1 MVAEPTVP
9 KKENCEFSAW
19 IDESGVAYDFTK
31 PVTKGFTLT
40 ATWKGYC
47 IVKFNAANGSTE
59 TIVNVLEGTCVAEP
73 VVPQKENCEFALWVD
88 ESGTKYDFTKPVTKS
103 FTLKAAWNYNVKF
116 NANNGST
123 ETIVKVYEG
132 TCVAEPGV
140 PQKESCEFA
149 LWVDESGTKYDF
161 TKPVTKSVE
170 LKALWN
176 CSVKFNANNGSEE
189 TIVKVY
195 EGTCVAEPGVPQKES
210 CEFALWVDESGTK
223 YDFTKP
229 VTKSVELKALWN
241 CSVKFNANNGSEETI
256 VKVYEGTCVAEPGVP
271 QKENCEFA
279 LWVDESGTKYDFT
292 KPVTKSFTL
301 KAAWN
306 YNVKFNANNGSTET
320 IVKVYEGTCVAE
332 PSVPQKESCDFLYW
346 TDENGTKFDFTKTIE
361 KPTVITAYW
370 KEYFQLK
377 KGTEINNAIKAL
389 DCNTEAEY
397 FKKSNTAP
405 NSSVETKNIALEEGK
420 SVPLWYD
427 SESKTIYYYIGAD
440 DVLILNADSSNL
452 FMDCQ
457 KLNEIYLEDFDTSK
471 VTSMDAMFKSCCFIK
486 KLDLRSFNTKNVES
500 MKQMFSGCSSL
511 EAFNV
516 SSSFDTS
523 NVKDMQRMFYNA
535 FEFKFTTFDFSI
547 LKTDKVENMEE
558 MFANCRLCEIDL
570 SSFNT
575 KNVKNMNKM
584 FCCCYNTTKIN
595 ISGFNTENVET
606 MESMFY
612 VCDKITELD
621 LSSFDTKKVTSA
633 KSMFQQCEKLKT
645 LDISGFEF
653 SNGVDIT
660 AIFDHINE
668 LEKIYVKEG
677 TDWSNCSGE
686 GSVFFCHYKLTGGKG
701 TVRSGSDLGN
711 DKTYARVDGGTE
723 APGFFTVKQ

>member
-1 MVAEPTVP
+1 MSFKKFFAACITSVILLSAVSILASCKTDEEENNAVLLFAFSNLNKSERIYTVTFNSDNDADPVKVTVSEGALVEEPKVPEKESCNFLYWADEKGSKFDFSKPVTKSLTLKAIWERYHVVKFNASNGCEETSVKVVEGNMVAEPTVP

-59 TIVNVLEGTCVAEP
+59 TIVNVLEGTCVAVPE
-73 VVPQKENCEFALWVD
+73 VPQKESCEFALWVD

-116 NANNGST
+116 NANNGS
-123 ETIVKVYEG
+123 
-132 TCVAEPGV
+132 
-140 PQKESCEFA
+140 
-149 LWVDESGTKYDF
+149 
-161 TKPVTKSVE
+161 
-170 LKALWN
+170 
-176 CSVKFNANNGSEE
+176 
-189 TIVKVY
+189 
-195 EGTCVAEPGVPQKES
+195 
-210 CEFALWVDESGTK
+210 
-223 YDFTKP
+223 
-229 VTKSVELKALWN
+229 
-241 CSVKFNANNGSEETI
+241 EETI

-271 QKENCEFA
+271 QKEN
-279 LWVDESGTKYDFT
+279 
-292 KPVTKSFTL
+292 
-301 KAAWN
+301 
-306 YNVKFNANNGSTET
+306 
-320 IVKVYEGTCVAE
+320 
-332 PSVPQKESCDFLYW
+332 CDFLYW

-471 VTSMDAMFKSCCFIK
+471 VTSMDAMFKLCWSIK

-523 NVKDMQRMFYNA
+523 NVKDMQYMFCNA
-535 FEFKFTTFDFSI
+535 FKWKLSTFDFSI
-547 LKTDKVENMEE
+547 LKTDKVENMEG
-558 MFANCRLCEIDL
+558 MFCGCSVDEINL

-575 KNVKNMNKM
+575 KNVKNMKKM
-584 FCCCYNTTKIN
+584 FYCCYCSTKI
-595 ISGFNTENVET
+595 IVSGFNTENVET
-606 MESMFY
+606 MESMFH

-701 TVRSGSDLGN
+701 TVRSESELGN

>member
-123 ETIVKVYEG
+123 ETIV
-132 TCVAEPGV
+132 
-140 PQKESCEFA
+140 
-149 LWVDESGTKYDF
+149 
-161 TKPVTKSVE
+161 
-170 LKALWN
+170 
-176 CSVKFNANNGSEE
+176 
-189 TIVKVY
+189 
-195 EGTCVAEPGVPQKES
+195 
-210 CEFALWVDESGTK
+210 
-223 YDFTKP
+223 
-229 VTKSVELKALWN
+229 
-241 CSVKFNANNGSEETI
+241 
-256 VKVYEGTCVAEPGVP
+256 
-271 QKENCEFA
+271 
-279 LWVDESGTKYDFT
+279 
-292 KPVTKSFTL
+292 
-301 KAAWN
+301 
-306 YNVKFNANNGSTET
+306 NVL
-320 IVKVYEGTCVAE
+320 EGTCVAE